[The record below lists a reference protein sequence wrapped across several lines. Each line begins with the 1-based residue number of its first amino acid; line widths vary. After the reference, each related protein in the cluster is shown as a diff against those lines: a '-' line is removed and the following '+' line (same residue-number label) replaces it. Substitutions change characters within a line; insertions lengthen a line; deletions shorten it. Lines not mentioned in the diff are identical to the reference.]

1 MNFFLKTPLNFPILG
16 QVAAC
21 LIAVFSYSGAAWAQY
36 PGNAPP
42 GAGPKEDDV
51 LETDDIVDDQFSLPP
66 DEFLEDDEETKETV
80 REIERQNA
88 AELAYSA
95 NEKRSRYSYVA
106 GFMIGFGRP
115 WQVYSIDIGYLR
127 NERQAFG
134 MYAGG
139 GTISSTGITK
149 EKAYEMRVTSRGSGF
164 FYRHWLENPD
174 ILSFDVSLGYTSW
187 EGTVTPQG
195 SDTSETDETG
205 NDVLTSSFRGNG
217 VSTGLAVNATWVWEN
232 GFHIEWIPILVH
244 YSRFLQKDIS
254 RETDI
259 NKDTINRNLI
269 NLVGADRVL
278 LGSDYC
284 FDMGLEEP
292 VQTVERLTDIAT
304 TERDL
309 ILGKTAA
316 RLLRME

>member
-1 MNFFLKTPLNFPILG
+1 MKFFANPSVNFPIVG

-21 LIAVFSYSGAAWAQY
+21 LFFGLLYATAGFAQY

-42 GAGPKEDDV
+42 GAGPTEEDV

-66 DEFLEDDEETKETV
+66 DEFLEDDDETKETV
-80 REIERQNA
+80 KEIERQNA
-88 AELAYSA
+88 LELAYSA

-139 GTISSTGITK
+139 GTVSSTGITK
-149 EKAYEMRVTSRGSGF
+149 EKAYDMRVTSRGSGF
-164 FYRHWLENPD
+164 FYRQWLENPD
-174 ILSFDVSLGYTSW
+174 ILSVDVSLGYTSW

-195 SDTSETDETG
+195 SDTDESDV
-205 NDVLTSSFRGNG
+205 DVLTSSFRGNG
-217 VSTGLAVNATWVWEN
+217 VSSGLAINATWVWDS
-232 GFHIEWIPILVH
+232 GFHIEWIPILIH

-254 RETDI
+254 RESEI
-259 NKDTINRNLI
+259 NKETIHRNLEKPTIN
-269 NLVGADRVL
+269 
-278 LGSDYC
+278 
-284 FDMGLEEP
+284 GLSS
-292 VQTVERLTDIAT
+292 VRF
-304 TERDL
+304 
-309 ILGKTAA
+309 GFYF
-316 RLLRME
+316 